1 MSIILHHTDMD
12 GYCSARIARD
22 TLLDPFDQQ
31 NATFIPYNYKGG
43 LDKINLEG
51 NKTLIITDLCCNTE
65 IEALIRRAI
74 TEKINVIHI
83 DHHASSIDY
92 YNAHMQDLEDNELY
106 TKWFSTRESASLLT
120 WIFSFM
126 NNDDKKRAD
135 SVQFDFAEDYSS
147 FIMNNTN
154 NMYGISDALR
164 YINDNDIFRHQFPE
178 SKKFVKGMY
187 SLKRDDIKPWA
198 GIWNQ
203 LLYSSDKFFEAKI
216 LSDLIIKGEEKIVEE
231 EKEFKRERMNA
242 FEIEIFDTKITA
254 LNTTKRTADLFGNAY
269 HESDIVICFNYT
281 KDRLWAYTLYSDRKK
296 NVLDFIKDI
305 EKEFPGFVINPGG
318 HPYAGGFSSKHCLFD
333 LI

>member
-120 WIFSFM
+120 WIFS
-126 NNDDKKRAD
+126 ACTG
-135 SVQFDFAEDYSS
+135 S
-147 FIMNNTN
+147 F
-154 NMYGISDALR
+154 S
-164 YINDNDIFRHQFPE
+164 
-178 SKKFVKGMY
+178 
-187 SLKRDDIKPWA
+187 
-198 GIWNQ
+198 
-203 LLYSSDKFFEAKI
+203 
-216 LSDLIIKGEEKIVEE
+216 
-231 EKEFKRERMNA
+231 
-242 FEIEIFDTKITA
+242 
-254 LNTTKRTADLFGNAY
+254 
-269 HESDIVICFNYT
+269 
-281 KDRLWAYTLYSDRKK
+281 
-296 NVLDFIKDI
+296 
-305 EKEFPGFVINPGG
+305 
-318 HPYAGGFSSKHCLFD
+318 FS
-333 LI
+333 I

>member
-31 NATFIPYNYKGG
+31 NTTFIPYNYKGG
-43 LDKINLEG
+43 LDKLNLEG
-51 NKTLIITDLCCNTE
+51 NKTLIITDICCNTE
-65 IEALIRRAI
+65 IETLIRRAI
-74 TEKINVIHI
+74 AEKINVIHI
-83 DHHASSIDY
+83 DHHASGIDY
-92 YNAHMQDLEDNELY
+92 YNDHMQDLEDNELY
-106 TKWFSTRESASLLT
+106 TKLFSTRESASLLT

-126 NNDDKKRAD
+126 NNDDKKKAD

-147 FIMNNTN
+147 FIINDTN
-154 NMYGISDALR
+154 KMHGIPVPLR
-164 YINDNDIFRHQFPE
+164 YINDNDIFRNQFPE
-178 SKKFVKGMY
+178 SKKFVKGLY
-187 SLKRDDIKPWA
+187 SLKRDDIKPHAW
-198 GIWNQ
+198 IWNS
-203 LLYSSDKFFEAKI
+203 LLYSSDKLFEVKLITDFIVKGEAKI
-216 LSDLIIKGEEKIVEE
+216 AEE
-231 EKEFKRERMNA
+231 EKEFRRERMNA
-242 FEIEIFDTKITA
+242 FEIEIFGTKITA

-305 EKEFPGFVINPGG
+305 EKEFLGFVINPGG